1 MNKIVVVDDDAEL
14 SSLLCEYLQG
24 EQFETHCLYD
34 GQEAI
39 EHIQTDDQYGVIVLD
54 IMMPKL
60 NGLDALQIL
69 RQRLNTPIIMLT
81 GRGDD
86 VDRIIGL
93 EMGAD
98 DYLAKPCNPRELL
111 ARIRALLRRSTLTV
125 QSKQKGAV
133 VLHCQ
138 GISLDSSKREVVI
151 DGAKAE
157 GGKSKVLELTG
168 AEFNTLNVLMQ
179 AAGSIVSKETLTR
192 QVLHRELTHYDRSM
206 EVHVSRLR
214 KKLEASMKGTTEI
227 IKTIRG
233 EGYLLVKGSSDTPAK
248 DTR

>member
-1 MNKIVVVDDDAEL
+1 MKKIVFVDDDREL
-14 SSLLCEYLQG
+14 SSLLCEYLQR
-24 EQFETHCLYD
+24 EQFDTHCLYD
-34 GQEAI
+34 GQEAVD
-39 EHIQTDDQYGVIVLD
+39 HIQRDDQYGVIVLD

-60 NGLDALQIL
+60 NGLDTLQVL
-69 RQRLNTPIIMLT
+69 RQRVSTPIIMLT

-111 ARIRALLRRSTLTV
+111 ARIRALLRRSTLTE

-133 VLHCQ
+133 VLHYQ
-138 GISLDSSKREVVI
+138 GISLDASKREVMV
-151 DGAKAE
+151 E
-157 GGKSKVLELTG
+157 GVLLELTG
-168 AEFNTLNVLMQ
+168 AEFNTLNLLMQ
-179 AAGSIVSKETLTR
+179 SAGSIVSKETLTR

-206 EVHVSRLR
+206 EVHISRLR
-214 KKLEASMKGTTEI
+214 KKLEASKGVETEI

-233 EGYLLVKGSSDTPAK
+233 EGYLFVKECSKAQVK
-248 DTR
+248 DIR